1 MVFDSVPWI
10 WLGVMLLCF
19 IIEGLTTALTSIWFG
34 IAALIMVFLSMLPIP
49 IFVQILIFAL
59 LSLAMFALARP
70 FFAKFLKV
78 KKTPTN
84 SDALVGKTAIVTE
97 DIGATQKGAVKVDG
111 KVWSASI
118 KSEDNPSDTLLK
130 SGDSC
135 IIKGIEGVTL
145 IVARLKEQ

>member
-1 MVFDSVPWI
+1 MFFNSVPWI

-19 IIEGLTTALTSIWFG
+19 IIEGLTAALTSIWFG
-34 IAALIMVFLSMLPIP
+34 LAALIMVFLSMLPISN
-49 IFVQILIFAL
+49 VAQILIFAL

-84 SDALVGKTAIVTE
+84 SDALIGKAAIVTE
-97 DIGATQKGAVKVDG
+97 DIGAMQKGAVKVDG

-118 KSEDNPSDTLLK
+118 KNPDILLK

-135 IIKGIEGVTL
+135 IIEGIEGVTL
-145 IVARLKEQ
+145 IVAQKKE